1 MKKLTQSAV
10 VLALSI
16 CTAHVHAVDLKS
28 LRSIGTDLAK
38 AASLSDEQIVEGSRD
53 MMAQMDRQNQIAPAG
68 SEYARR
74 LVRLTQG
81 LENEDGL
88 KLNFAVYMLDEVN
101 AFATPDGSI
110 RVYKGLMDM
119 MTDDELRG
127 VIGHEIG
134 HTKLGH
140 SKSQMK
146 NALLMSAGTKAAG
159 VAGGSVG
166 RPLRPTRRRSKP
178 SRTPSSRKRTRP
190 PPTTTVSTSCA
201 GTGTT
206 RPRWPRP
213 SASWPRWAAA
223 ALPSC
228 RAIRNPPPAPA
239 GWKTG
244 WRTGDRRPGADGGPC
259 HAPPGRIPPS
269 RHVTWTAWLSLP
281 R

>member
-1 MKKLTQSAV
+1 MKKLTKSAV
-10 VLALSI
+10 VLVLSI

-38 AASLSDEQIVEGSRD
+38 AASLSDEQIIEGSRD

-74 LVRLTQG
+74 LARLTQG
-81 LENEDGL
+81 LDNEDGL

-146 NALLMSAGTKAAG
+146 NALLVSAGTKAAG

-166 RPLRPTRRRSKP
+166 KAVAANAKTIEAFANAQFSQKDETA
-178 SRTPSSRKRTRP
+178 SDDYGFDFMRKYKHDP
-190 PPTTTVSTSCA
+190 
-201 GTGTT
+201 
-206 RPRWPRP
+206 
-213 SASWPRWAAA
+213 A
-223 ALPSC
+223 ALASAFRKLAKLGGGGASLMSSHPEPAS
-228 RAIRNPPPAPA
+228 RA
-239 GWKTG
+239 
-244 WRTGDRRPGADGGPC
+244 RRVEDKLAN
-259 HAPPGRIPPS
+259 R
-269 RHVTWTAWLSLP
+269 
-281 R
+281 